1 MLSVKSTSLVKK
13 KKKWHIPGQKCKKE
27 KQGQLICTI
36 MTGVDEV
43 YNIVTC
49 LDKKMYLM
57 PHYCVFKNS
66 IVRQCQ
72 QI

>member
-1 MLSVKSTSLVKK
+1 MLSVKSTSLV

-36 MTGVDEV
+36 MTKAGVEEV